1 MGRGGYLKAVGEPS
15 EVLFDEEEGRQ
26 GTQRNWYVFGA
37 TAAGWHT
44 GALVVDLDVGICALL
59 YYLGVMTCFR
69 AYDQVNANE
78 GGVA

>member
-1 MGRGGYLKAVGEPS
+1 MKAVGEPS

-59 YYLGVMTCFR
+59 FSLAFMTSSWG
-69 AYDQVNANE
+69 YEQVDVNNGEA
-78 GGVA
+78 